1 MGQLPTQ
8 ETHEESLS
16 GISYAWRWAL
26 DYNRIFVYAL
36 FITAI
41 IALLFS
47 ILFYGTQF
55 KRITLIADGVTT
67 ELITI
72 KSEVKEIIDAYQITL
87 RPHDIISES
96 LDREITN
103 GLIIRIERAFPI
115 TITAD
120 GESSEVYTVAGKV
133 SQILQKAGIAINES
147 DKVQPA
153 LTASIHS
160 SAEIRVVRVNRI
172 VEETEH
178 SLPYE
183 TIKKEDGNLLKGK
196 QQVVQ
201 SGKVGLLVKK
211 IEKVY
216 EDGILISE
224 QIITRTVEEKSKA
237 HIVAVGTKPPP
248 KPVTNAVALL
258 SAESQ
263 EVTVE
268 GLTLGV
274 RGILKNVS
282 LTAYTAGVESTGKNP
297 DHPQYGITYT
307 GTTVMEG
314 RTIAVDP
321 DVIPLGWWVYIDG
334 LGFRRAEDIGSA
346 IKGKKIDIYF
356 ESLAYANKFGRKRG
370 YTVYVIGPKKPVV
383 N

>member
-16 GISYAWRWAL
+16 GISYAWRWAV
-26 DYNRIFVYAL
+26 DYNRIFVSAL
-36 FITAI
+36 FILAI

-47 ILFYGTQF
+47 ILYYGTQF

-67 ELITI
+67 KLLTT
-72 KSEVKEIIDAYQITL
+72 KSEVKEIIDAYQTTIG
-87 RPHDIISES
+87 PHDVISEP
-96 LDREITN
+96 LDRKITN
-103 GLIIRIERAFPI
+103 GLTIRIERAFPI

-120 GESSEVYTVAGKV
+120 GNSSEVYAVPGKV
-133 SQILQKAGIAINES
+133 SQILEQVGIDINES
-147 DKVQPA
+147 DKVYPS
-153 LTASIHS
+153 LTSSIQS
-160 SAEIRVVRVNRI
+160 SVEIKVVRVNRV

-183 TIKKEDGNLLKGK
+183 TIKKEDENLLKGK

-201 SGKVGLLVKK
+201 SGKAGLLVKK
-211 IEKVY
+211 VEKVY
-216 EDGILISE
+216 EDGILVSE

-263 EVTVE
+263 EVTV
-268 GLTLGV
+268 GGMTLGV

-282 LTAYTAGVESTGKNP
+282 LTAYTAGFESTGKDP

-334 LGFRRAEDIGSA
+334 FGFRRAEDVGSA

-370 YTVYVIGPKKPVV
+370 YTVYVIGPKKPAV